1 MIEPTISIV
10 VLSFN
15 TSELTVDCLKSI
27 LLDKGLKEIPYEIIV
42 IDNNSQDDSVSQIKK
57 IKGPI
62 KLVENKV
69 NLGFG
74 KTNNQALK
82 ISQGNFILFL
92 NSDTVILHSA
102 ISQTLNWLSTHPEA
116 GTATAQ
122 LLNPDKSIQM
132 SGGFFPNLANIFTW
146 SIGLDDLPFINQII
160 NPIHPHTP
168 AFYTHDNFFNQDHRQ
183 DWVTGAFMMT
193 RRELLEKVGGF
204 DENYFMYGEELELSY
219 RIRKQFPQLQT
230 WYLVGPQIIHIG
242 RASSPNKKLPI
253 EKEYQG
259 FITFFKKHHPHQLFL
274 VQSLLT
280 LNHILRQSIYRLFS
294 KDV

>member
-15 TSELTVDCLKSI
+15 TSKLTVDCLKSI

-146 SIGLDDLPFINQII
+146 SFGLDDLPFVNQII
-160 NPIHPHTP
+160 KPIHPHTP
-168 AFYTHDNFFNQDHRQ
+168 TFYTHDNFFNQDHRQ

-219 RIRKQFPQLQT
+219 RIKKQYPQLQT

-259 FITFFKKHHPHQLFL
+259 FTTFFKKHHPHQLFL
-274 VQSLLT
+274 VQLLLT
-280 LNHILRQSIYRLFS
+280 LNRILRQSIYRLFP